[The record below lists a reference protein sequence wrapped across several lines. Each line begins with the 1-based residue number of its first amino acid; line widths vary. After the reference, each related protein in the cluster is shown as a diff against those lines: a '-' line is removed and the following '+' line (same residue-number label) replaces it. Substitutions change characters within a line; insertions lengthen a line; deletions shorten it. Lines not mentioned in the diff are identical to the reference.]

1 MKGVARILVLALGV
15 PVLAAAFS
23 GNAWAQG

>member
-1 MKGVARILVLALGV
+1 MNRVIKRLALALGI